1 MHRGGAS
8 ENTFKHI
15 NDRHPFYYHPGFM
28 VELSEMLDITNSD
41 IKDLSFTISKLR
53 KDLAKLFIKLAK
65 DELPEEI
72 DVSKLENYRSF
83 QRIDNESKTF

>member
-1 MHRGGAS
+1 
-8 ENTFKHI
+8 
-15 NDRHPFYYHPGFM
+15 M